1 MEPELQRFDFRTARE
16 KGDFSSFNQEVFEAI
31 DVDGVAIV
39 EHALDDT
46 VMDGIVSEMRPYI
59 ETTPHGLHGLEN
71 SRRVGALV
79 ARSSSSHHAIAHP
92 TVLDVCQKV
101 LGDQAR
107 KGNEV
112 QIIQSPR
119 GKGKYP
125 WRLGLT
131 QVIDVGPGQARQPVH
146 RGNGLW
152 VHNLAG
158 HGLDPQIETMWA
170 LTDFTK
176 ENGATH
182 VVIGSHQWP
191 DVTSPQESETMTWYQ
206 KSEFQTVQAT
216 MPKGSVLIWTGWTV
230 HGAGA
235 NKTQSRRIGMNIDY
249 SLSFLSQEENQFLS
263 CPPKLAKTLSKDMQ
277 RLIGYSQPAGALN
290 YFADCLPPNY
300 SLNEDYDVMV
310 PGAHGMKSAKD
321 LSHE

>member
-1 MEPELQRFDFRTARE
+1 MDQSIQRLDFKSVSNQDDAA
-16 KGDFSSFNQEVFEAI
+16 SFNQEVFEAI
-31 DVDGVAIV
+31 DLDGAVIV
-39 EHALDDT
+39 EHALDAT
-46 VMDGIVSEMRPYI
+46 IMDEIIAEMRPYI
-59 ETTPHGLHGLEN
+59 DTTPHGLHGLEH

-79 ARSSSSHHAIAHP
+79 ARSPSSHHAISHP
-92 TVLDVCQKV
+92 TILDVCQRV

-107 KGNEV
+107 QGNEV
-112 QIIQSPR
+112 QIIQSPK

-131 QVIDVGPGQARQPVH
+131 QVIDVGPGQDRQPVH

-158 HGLDPQIETMWA
+158 HRLDPQIETMWA

-182 VVIGSHQWP
+182 VVIGSHKWP
-191 DVTSPQESETMTWYQ
+191 DVVSPKESQTMTWYQ
-206 KSEFQTVQAT
+206 RSDFQTVQAT

-235 NKTQSRRIGMNIDY
+235 NKSESRRVGMNIDY

-263 CPPKLAKTLSKDMQ
+263 CPPKLARTLSKKMQ
-277 RLIGYSQPAGALN
+277 HLIGYSQPAGALN
-290 YFADCLPPNY
+290 YFADCLPPKY
-300 SLNEDYDVMV
+300 SLNKDYDVLI
-310 PGAHGMKSAKD
+310 PGAHGMKNATD

>member
-1 MEPELQRFDFRTARE
+1 MDQSIRRLDFKSVGNQEDAA
-16 KGDFSSFNQEVFEAI
+16 SFNQEVFEAI
-31 DVDGVAIV
+31 DLDGVVIV
-39 EHALDDT
+39 EHALDAT
-46 VMDGIVSEMRPYI
+46 IMDEIIAEMRPYI
-59 ETTPHGLHGLEN
+59 DTTPHGLHGLEN

-79 ARSSSSHHAIAHP
+79 ARSPSSHHAIAHP
-92 TVLDVCQKV
+92 TVLDVCQRL

-107 KGNEV
+107 QGNEV
-112 QIIQSPR
+112 QIIQSPK

-158 HGLDPQIETMWA
+158 HRLDPQIETMWA
-170 LTDFTK
+170 LTDFTR

-182 VVIGSHQWP
+182 VVIGSHKWP
-191 DVTSPQESETMTWYQ
+191 DVISPQESQTMTWFQ
-206 KSEFQTVQAT
+206 KSDFETVQAT

-235 NKTQSRRIGMNIDY
+235 NKSESRRVGMNIDY

-263 CPPKLAKTLSKDMQ
+263 CPPKLARTLSKKMQ
-277 RLIGYSQPAGALN
+277 RLIGYSQPSWSTKLFCGL
-290 YFADCLPPNY
+290 
-300 SLNEDYDVMV
+300 
-310 PGAHGMKSAKD
+310 SASEI
-321 LSHE
+321 LIE